1 MRSSNH
7 KLGFAKER
15 DRAKIHG
22 RNTMTHSKLLIAG
35 AGFAFAL
42 FSTNPMSAHEVVS
55 QTEMMHRFSDESV
68 VANAQANL
76 IRMEHGIYM
85 TVDTVELTPGDAVT
99 AWFVIFNKPKNCSG
113 GECGEDDI
121 FNLDGNGKFIDN
133 ADGSPPMNNDGI
145 EAAAISLHRADG
157 LIIDT
162 DGAANFRGH
171 LPIGDTTEAVFG
183 SGLMDAYSAEVHAVI
198 RTHQKPVPGKASEMV
213 SSMNGGCSADWP
225 NEPCEDLQFAVFK
238 PAM

>member
-1 MRSSNH
+1 M
-7 KLGFAKER
+7 
-15 DRAKIHG
+15 
-22 RNTMTHSKLLIAG
+22 MTHSKLLIAG
-35 AGFAFAL
+35 AGLVFAFL
-42 FSTNPMSAHEVVS
+42 STSPLSAGEAVS
-55 QTEMMHRFSDESV
+55 QTETMHRFSDKSV

-76 IRMEHGIYM
+76 TRMDHGIYM

-99 AWFVIFNKPKNCSG
+99 AWFVVFNKPKNCSG

-133 ADGSPPMNNDGI
+133 ADGSPPMNKDGI